1 MIDHCLLLK
10 VCSFVDAAFIAASGS
25 MMDNFGHSYM
35 KISQVAATVEEC
47 CLYPFGYPGAN
58 R

>member
-1 MIDHCLLLK
+1 LLLK